1 MGPSSI
7 FSYVNLS
14 GSVRFTGW
22 AVLSDAKHTNFRSL
36 YHVNSS
42 IFLAWTTSV
51 VYFPFLQGL
60 CYIAYVLCS
69 WTPCTYSHTRVPP
82 SPLLLPPKKVT
93 VQ

>member
-14 GSVRFTGW
+14 DSVRFTGW

-42 IFLAWTTSV
+42 IFFSLD
-51 VYFPFLQGL
+51 YL
-60 CYIAYVLCS
+60 CC
-69 WTPCTYSHTRVPP
+69 
-82 SPLLLPPKKVT
+82 LLPVFARSLLHSLCI
-93 VQ
+93 VQLDPMYQ